1 MSVNV
6 MLLCLCE
13 VVSPHQSYF
22 CWRRLGGRHRFHN
35 CPFALA
41 TFNERVYVWVYVIVI
56 QYQLCHPNVIMSKTD
71 TDEIDRQ
78 EDLSSI
84 TTKKEALKWASEL
97 SSSALESNDSVL
109 LGLAAD
115 MKAHLEQAI
124 VK

>member
-1 MSVNV
+1 
-6 MLLCLCE
+6 
-13 VVSPHQSYF
+13 
-22 CWRRLGGRHRFHN
+22 
-35 CPFALA
+35 
-41 TFNERVYVWVYVIVI
+41 
-56 QYQLCHPNVIMSKTD
+56 MSKTD
-71 TDEIDRQ
+71 TAEIDRQ